1 MVFAVNCGADGT
13 PNSFT
18 NFKASALA
26 IGASLSAAAPAA
38 TPAAGGAA
46 TTTYTAAYGGYTVPP
61 PPVGTDVTQTITLDS
76 STWATTYTSYPNS
89 PAATPAALD
98 GNVHKVTVG
107 ADGKLLYD
115 PQHISAQP
123 RDVVV
128 FEL

>member
-38 TPAAGGAA
+38 A

-61 PPVGTDVTQTITLDS
+61 PPVGAGVTETITLDS

-89 PAATPAALD
+89 PAATPAALT

-107 ADGKLLYD
+107 ADGQLLYD

-123 RDVVV
+123 RDTIV